1 MNIVVCIKQ
10 VPDAKTVRFDTEKG
24 TLVREGVEAV
34 INPFDFHALEAG
46 LQLRDT
52 YCGEVTV
59 LSMGPPQA
67 ENALKEALSLGA
79 DKGILLSDRAFA
91 GADALATTY
100 TLA

>member
-46 LQLRDT
+46 LKIPAGNTAALPSGGNGGGSIVEFR
-52 YCGEVTV
+52 
-59 LSMGPPQA
+59 A
-67 ENALKEALSLGA
+67 ECSIRRN
-79 DKGILLSDRAFA
+79 
-91 GADALATTY
+91 
-100 TLA
+100 